1 MTDLGSVGKGWLMCM
16 SPLQQGW
23 LKITRARLLHY
34 CVEIYCVW
42 KDRKNSKDDTQ
53 TLSLCMLVITEKSGG
68 N

>member
-34 CVEIYCVW
+34 CVEYIAFG
-42 KDRKNSKDDTQ
+42 KT
-53 TLSLCMLVITEKSGG
+53 G
-68 N
+68 NTARMTHRPYLFAC